1 MITRVRPERRGTT
14 PNGTP
19 IRLGAVTAT
28 NTTPPRGQKAKVH
41 KGAGGGC
48 RGLGGTP
55 VLGSAATVHATAGT
69 KAGTVL
75 EHQPTFPRP
84 CMKLHLCAV
93 HGEMYLYTYVPNASS
108 AKKRVFVY
116 HFGGV
121 CICCANQG
129 IVTPVLYVPKVFPT
143 TLSLKGVMNALTLC
157 RFNRK
162 HLDSTITV
170 GKQNRKMRSIEA
182 ES

>member
-1 MITRVRPERRGTT
+1 MKSAGPSLTRVRPERRGTT

-93 HGEMYLYTYVPNASS
+93 HGEMYLYTYMPNASLLQRKES
-108 AKKRVFVY
+108 S
-116 HFGGV
+116 
-121 CICCANQG
+121 CITLEGYAYA
-129 IVTPVLYVPKVFPT
+129 VLTRASSHQFCMYQRCSQLRC
-143 TLSLKGVMNALTLC
+143 LSK
-157 RFNRK
+157 
-162 HLDSTITV
+162 
-170 GKQNRKMRSIEA
+170 